1 MAQKAQPSGKRKREA
16 ESARNPQPEPR
27 TRKSPFTSPRRMLT
41 APAGPGSAAT
51 PDALLVEGD
60 DEDIT
65 ALPDGEDA
73 TSMIED
79 QPEGDGYASSTPT
92 SSLTWIAWFCSL
104 PGHEYFC
111 EVSEDFIED
120 DFNLT
125 GLNILVPF
133 WKEAMEMVLDVEPED
148 TLKIPDVSLVE
159 SSAELLYGLV
169 HQRYILTRP
178 GLQSMVEKY
187 EAGHFGTCP
196 RVYCQSCHVAPCG
209 RSDLPGL
216 DTVKLYCPNCHD
228 IYTPPSS
235 RFQGVD
241 GAFFGTTFAHLMF
254 QTYPEL
260 APAPFCPSSSNSKF
274 SPSRSPSVTPG
285 TSSGNIQPSFI
296 NPNPHGGQKLP
307 AGRVYTPKIYG
318 FRVSER
324 AKSGPRMQWLRMRP
338 DSAAELDLVDWRGRW
353 IANQS
358 DDYDDESE
366 GEGGPMENFDDDPAA
381 DDDDEEE
388 EEEEDEQP
396 APPSAP
402 SRSKGSSSAV
412 RNWAIN
418 AWTPPALSV
427 TAPQHSSSSQAPSAL
442 QKDAQ
447 APDMSRPAPSP
458 LAETDLPPP
467 ARSSISASLAK
478 LALGPTAQ
486 YAAPGTE
493 GKPILEHVWGRF
505 GGAQAVR

>member
-1 MAQKAQPSGKRKREA
+1 MGIGWRGLVDVTTLTSGK
-16 ESARNPQPEPR
+16 SEPR
-27 TRKSPFTSPRRMLT
+27 TRKSPFSFPRRMLGEPSEST
-41 APAGPGSAAT
+41 SAAT
-51 PDALLVEGD
+51 SDALLLEGD
-60 DEDIT
+60 EEDIT
-65 ALPDGEDA
+65 ALPDGEEA
-73 TSMIED
+73 MIED

-92 SSLTWIAWFCSL
+92 SSLTWIAWFFSL

-178 GLQSMVEKY
+178 GLQTMVEKY

-285 TSSGNIQPSFI
+285 TSSGNMAPTFV

-338 DSAAELDLVDWRGRW
+338 DSATELDLVDWRGRW

-366 GEGGPMENFDDDPAA
+366 EESGPMENFDDDPAA

-402 SRSKGSSSAV
+402 GRSKAGSSAV

-418 AWTPPALSV
+418 AWTPPTLSV
-427 TAPQHSSSSQAPSAL
+427 TALHQSTSSQTQSLPHHDDQAVDTKLRPVAP
-442 QKDAQ
+442 
-447 APDMSRPAPSP
+447 P
-458 LAETDLPPP
+458 LDEADLPQST
-467 ARSSISASLAK
+467 RSTLSASLAK
-478 LALGPTAQ
+478 LALGPSAV
-486 YAAPGTE
+486 YATPGTE
-493 GKPILEHVWGRF
+493 SKPILEHVWGRF
-505 GGAQAVR
+505 GGVQAVR